1 MITRAKRSKVS
12 PSLTFRRACFCLL
25 PLCLG
30 TVTASTLAATAP
42 PPVQLA
48 AGSIVGK
55 RVQYDGVTLREFQG
69 IPYAAP
75 PVGAL
80 RWKPPQPVQ
89 PCSGLR
95 QARHFGPRCMQL
107 PLFGDMRFRASG
119 MSEDCLYLNVWTPAP
134 GAAVKPKLPVLV
146 YFYGGGFVA
155 GDGSEWRYDGASL
168 ARKGIVTV
176 TVNYRLGV
184 FGFLALPALA
194 AESPH
199 HAAGNYGL
207 LDQQAAL
214 QWVKA
219 NIARFGGDPARVTIG
234 GESAGSISVSALM
247 ASPLSRGLIA
257 GAIGESG
264 ALFAPIA
271 PLTLAD
277 AEQQGEI
284 FAMHLGADSLGALR
298 ALPAQTL
305 LQASGNG
312 NAPSAMPDIDGYFL
326 AEAPAATFARG
337 TQAHVPLL
345 LGSNSQ
351 EGFYPAILKQQS
363 PTPAHYRAALER
375 LFGKQA
381 ARALALYPGG
391 NRAEVERSATALA
404 GDMFIAHTTWRWMAL
419 QRRTGK
425 APVYFYYFAQPRPA
439 RRHPGAGEKP
449 AAGAVHSGEIEYAL
463 GNLDSNRVYAWT
475 STDHHVS
482 RVMEGYFAQF
492 IKTGNP
498 NGPGL
503 PAWPAVRVSDGGLLR
518 QSIGAHTHTMVD
530 HGAAR
535 QAFLREFYAT
545 HAGEP

>member
-1 MITRAKRSKVS
+1 MLISTRCSKG
-12 PSLTFRRACFCLL
+12 SLRMTSGRALL
-25 PLCLG
+25 STLAFCLG
-30 TVTASTLAATAP
+30 TATALAASLP
-42 PPVQLA
+42 PQVQLP
-48 AGSIVGK
+48 AGSIAGK
-55 RVQYDGVTLREFQG
+55 RVPHDGVTLREFQG

-75 PVGAL
+75 PLGAL
-80 RWKPPQPVQ
+80 RWKPPQPVT
-89 PCSGLR
+89 PWSGVR
-95 QARHFGPRCMQL
+95 QARRFGPRCMQL
-107 PLFGDMRFRASG
+107 PLFGDMVFRANG

-134 GAAVKPKLPVLV
+134 ASAVHAKLPVLV
-146 YFYGGGFVA
+146 YFYGGGFV
-155 GDGSEWRYDGASL
+155 GDDGSEWRYDGASL

-184 FGFLALPALA
+184 FGFLALPSLA

-219 NIARFGGDPARVTIG
+219 NIVHFGGDPAHVTIG

-247 ASPLSRGLIA
+247 ASPLSRGLMA

-264 ALFAPIA
+264 GLFAPIA
-271 PLTLAD
+271 PLTRAE
-277 AEQQGEI
+277 AEQQGEM
-284 FAMHLGADSLGALR
+284 FSMHVGADSLAALR

-305 LQASGNG
+305 LQASGDGNG
-312 NAPSAMPDIDGYFL
+312 PAATPDIDGYFL
-326 AEAPAATFARG
+326 AEAPAVTFARG
-337 TQAHVPLL
+337 AQAHVPLL

-351 EGFYPAILKQQS
+351 EGFYTAMLKQQS
-363 PTPAHYRAALER
+363 PTPAHYRAALGR

-381 ARALALYPGG
+381 ERALALYPGT

-404 GDMFIAHTTWRWMAL
+404 GDMFIAHSTWRWMAL
-419 QRRTGK
+419 QRHTGK

-439 RRHPGAGEKP
+439 KRHPGPGETP
-449 AAGAVHSGEIEYAL
+449 DAGAVHSGEIEYAL

-475 STDHHVS
+475 PTDRQVS

-503 PAWPAVRVSDGGLLR
+503 PAWPAVRASGAGLLR
-518 QSIGAHTHTMVD
+518 QTIDAHTRTTVD

-535 QAFLREFYAT
+535 QAFLRQFYAA
-545 HAGEP
+545 HPAEP